1 MQGNFY
7 NKFRRIT
14 SSRTYLPEI
23 DGLRFLLIMS
33 IVIFH
38 IAGYLIHKSGIMPQ
52 AGTATYFIYSFFTR
66 LNRAVILFFMLS
78 GFIVCLPFAQQY
90 LLNGKEISL
99 KRYYLRR
106 LTRMEVPYAVAITG
120 IFLLEAVAKMRPL
133 HVLLPGWLASLG
145 YVHIIIYHRPS
156 IITGVAYTLEIEIQF
171 YLLAPLLFRLLAL
184 PALFRRLVICSAAIV
199 MILLQ
204 NRYHSPFLSI
214 YNFFQYFLAG
224 IFLADLYVTRA
235 TSYFYQSRWILLV
248 CIISAAVVLLIPLR
262 AHLLSRFI
270 FLIANAVFFYFALTN
285 ILCRKML
292 SFRPFTLIGGMSY
305 SIYLLH
311 YTIIIVCGRYVVGWF
326 ATGYNLFN
334 VLLQIVL
341 LIIPVVL
348 CSTVFYYY
356 VERPFM
362 SRKWMDMLLKKNKK
376 VAEINPVAEIEKGS

>member
-1 MQGNFY
+1 
-7 NKFRRIT
+7 
-14 SSRTYLPEI
+14 
-23 DGLRFLLIMS
+23 
-33 IVIFH
+33 
-38 IAGYLIHKSGIMPQ
+38 MPQ